1 MLREGRGPRSSGSVG
16 ADSCFGLC
24 LHGAEPCPDRALR
37 PKPLRHETL
46 FSRPFRI
53 SGESLWLPPAPADP
67 REPRSA
73 GHWAEGGKCT
83 YCILCY
89 VLYILLRILMSADC
103 LLMTV
108 TALQSLHLSAQAPA
122 ILSCFLVARFCKQDV
137 ALPGQSYPVA
147 LAAVRAVL
155 HPDLRSS
162 LGYQRHIFSGLQ
174 QHRRTRNQ
182 EHANGNALFG
192 CCRFEFS
199 TAVSGFKFLAT
210 LHTDV

>member
-1 MLREGRGPRSSGSVG
+1 
-16 ADSCFGLC
+16 
-24 LHGAEPCPDRALR
+24 
-37 PKPLRHETL
+37 
-46 FSRPFRI
+46 
-53 SGESLWLPPAPADP
+53 
-67 REPRSA
+67 
-73 GHWAEGGKCT
+73 
-83 YCILCY
+83 
-89 VLYILLRILMSADC
+89 MSADC

-174 QHRRTRNQ
+174 QHRRTRIKNMQTETLSSVVVVLNSQLRFLDLSFLQLYTPTSDRSHDTAAKRNTACETDRGQQ
-182 EHANGNALFG
+182 ERSVL
-192 CCRFEFS
+192 
-199 TAVSGFKFLAT
+199 
-210 LHTDV
+210 